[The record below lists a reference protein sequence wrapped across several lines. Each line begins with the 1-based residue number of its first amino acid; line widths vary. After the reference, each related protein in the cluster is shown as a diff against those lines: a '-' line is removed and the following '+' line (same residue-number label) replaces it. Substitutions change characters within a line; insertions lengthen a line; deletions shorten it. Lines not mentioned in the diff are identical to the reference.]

1 MPNRLTRAW
10 RRLEA
15 FSERPAAAAVLLG
28 IALAEYALVS
38 LAFPLAAGRDLG
50 TYLRASFELRAD
62 EVVLPQALLSRAPV
76 TGVVSEALLSAGPL
90 AAEVAMGL
98 LYAISVLC
106 WWRVARKVG
115 AAPGLALA
123 ALLLAYP
130 GYVLLFH
137 GLASDA
143 LYAAA
148 FALAALLT
156 ARLVESR
163 TPGRAA
169 AVGLA
174 LALLVLV
181 RPVSQ
186 ILIVLAP
193 LLLLGRGAW
202 RPRIGTLAAFAAAA
216 VAPLLLW
223 AGHNA
228 VRADDFTVVRGA
240 GHGLPL
246 YRAFVVDRIVSPENG
261 EASRELARAVQE
273 DLLPREP
280 YRSYGIDLDTFFTS
294 GSARMHEDLIGLS
307 DRTWGWDDDYAH
319 LARVGREAVRAHPG
333 AYARGVARDSWRLL
347 WWPVF
352 LPEADGEADASR
364 QLAGSAQLP
373 EPSEGQPIPSA
384 SVSGFISTPDGRFRE
399 VWTSPTEHEIYADDP
414 SDARP
419 ARPDEPTRE
428 RAARTVSGPKLE
440 WRARI
445 VAQPCLALV
454 PAASGLARR
463 CARRDRRSAPAR
475 AGLAARARRGSP
487 PGRSRNL
494 ARGTCRS
501 RVLDTGGAG
510 VHAAGRRGS
519 SRSAAAATA
528 RAARMKLVMTLLARN
543 EADIVDAQI
552 AFHLHAGVDFVIAT
566 DNGSDDGTLEILER
580 YARSRSPAPAER
592 GRRRHA
598 PGRVGDEHGAARGDR
613 LRRRL
618 GDQLRRR

>member
-1 MPNRLTRAW
+1 MRNGLTRAW

-15 FSERPAAAAVLLG
+15 FSERPAAAVVLLG

-50 TYLRASFELRAD
+50 TYIRASFELRAD
-62 EVVLPQALLSRAPV
+62 EVVLPQALLMRAPV
-76 TGVVSEALLSAGPL
+76 TGVVSEALLTVGPL
-90 AAEVAMGL
+90 ASELALAA
-98 LYAISVLC
+98 LYALSVLC
-106 WWRVARKVG
+106 WWRVARKLG
-115 AAPGLALA
+115 AAPGVALA

-130 GYVLLFH
+130 SYVLLFH
-137 GLASDA
+137 RLASDA

-174 LALLVLV
+174 LALLVFI

-186 ILIVLAP
+186 ILVVLAP
-193 LLLLGRGAW
+193 LLLLGRDAW
-202 RPRIGTLAAFAAAA
+202 RPRIGTLAAYGVAAA
-216 VAPLLLW
+216 APLLLW

-228 VRADDFTVVRGA
+228 LRADDLTLVRGA

-261 EASRELARAVQE
+261 EASRELARAVQD
-273 DLLPREP
+273 DLLTREP
-280 YRSYGIDLDTFFTS
+280 YRSYGIDLDTFFTA

-352 LPEADGEADASR
+352 LPLDEGSAGASR
-364 QLAGSAQLP
+364 QLSVSTQLP

-399 VWTSPTEHEIYADDP
+399 VWTSPTAHEILADDQA
-414 SDARP
+414 DAAHLDRMNRRVNEVDGRFSERESSSELGSWLNRASRWFPRP
-419 ARPDEPTRE
+419 AVWLAFALVAVAIRRP
-428 RAARTVSGPKLE
+428 RAIAAPLVLSAAALLVIIGTS
-440 WRARI
+440 
-445 VAQPCLALV
+445 LAV
-454 PAASGLARR
+454 PAAAEYSTPV
-463 CARRDRRSAPAR
+463 APAFMLLAVTGLC
-475 AGLAARARRGSP
+475 AGRGS
-487 PGRSRNL
+487 RSSVQERP
-494 ARGTCRS
+494 
-501 RVLDTGGAG
+501 
-510 VHAAGRRGS
+510 S
-519 SRSAAAATA
+519 S
-528 RAARMKLVMTLLARN
+528 
-543 EADIVDAQI
+543 
-552 AFHLHAGVDFVIAT
+552 
-566 DNGSDDGTLEILER
+566 
-580 YARSRSPAPAER
+580 P
-592 GRRRHA
+592 
-598 PGRVGDEHGAARGDR
+598 
-613 LRRRL
+613 
-618 GDQLRRR
+618 

>member
-1 MPNRLTRAW
+1 M
-10 RRLEA
+10 
-15 FSERPAAAAVLLG
+15 
-28 IALAEYALVS
+28 
-38 LAFPLAAGRDLG
+38 
-50 TYLRASFELRAD
+50 
-62 EVVLPQALLSRAPV
+62 
-76 TGVVSEALLSAGPL
+76 
-90 AAEVAMGL
+90 
-98 LYAISVLC
+98 LC

-130 GYVLLFH
+130 SYVLLFH
-137 GLASDA
+137 RLASDA

-174 LALLVLV
+174 LALLVLI

-202 RPRIGTLAAFAAAA
+202 RPRIGTLAAFGVAA

-261 EASRELARAVQE
+261 EASRELARAVRE

-280 YRSYGIDLDTFFTS
+280 YRAYGIDLDTFFSS

-333 AYARGVARDSWRLL
+333 SYARGVARDSWRLL

-352 LPEADGEADASR
+352 LPEAEGEADASR
-364 QLAGSAQLP
+364 RLAGSAQLP

-414 SDARP
+414 SDAAQLDRMNRRVDEL
-419 ARPDEPTRE
+419 ARAVLGPERE
-428 RAARTVSGPKLE
+428 R
-440 WRARI
+440 
-445 VAQPCLALV
+445 
-454 PAASGLARR
+454 
-463 CARRDRRSAPAR
+463 
-475 AGLAARARRGSP
+475 
-487 PGRSRNL
+487 
-494 ARGTCRS
+494 
-501 RVLDTGGAG
+501 
-510 VHAAGRRGS
+510 
-519 SRSAAAATA
+519 
-528 RAARMKLVMTLLARN
+528 
-543 EADIVDAQI
+543 
-552 AFHLHAGVDFVIAT
+552 
-566 DNGSDDGTLEILER
+566 
-580 YARSRSPAPAER
+580 
-592 GRRRHA
+592 
-598 PGRVGDEHGAARGDR
+598 
-613 LRRRL
+613 
-618 GDQLRRR
+618 

>member
-1 MPNRLTRAW
+1 MPNRLKRAW

-38 LAFPLAAGRDLG
+38 LAFPLGAGRDLG

-76 TGVVSEALLSAGPL
+76 TGVVSEALLSAGPF
-90 AAEVAMGL
+90 AAEVAIGL

-123 ALLLAYP
+123 ALLLAFP

-148 FALAALLT
+148 FALAALVT

-202 RPRIGTLAAFAAAA
+202 RPRIGTLAAFGVAA

-273 DLLPREP
+273 DLLRREP

-352 LPEADGEADASR
+352 LPEADGEAGASR

-414 SDARP
+414 SDAAQLDRMNRRVNELLGRFPDRSSSSELGSWLNRASRWFPRP
-419 ARPDEPTRE
+419 AVWLVVALVAIAVRRPRRLAVPLVLV
-428 RAARTVSGPKLE
+428 AAALLVVLGTS
-440 WRARI
+440 
-445 VAQPCLALV
+445 LAV
-454 PAASGLARR
+454 PAAAEYSTPVAPAFMLLAVAGLLGARR
-463 CARRDRRSAPAR
+463 
-475 AGLAARARRGSP
+475 SP
-487 PGRSRNL
+487 S
-494 ARGTCRS
+494 
-501 RVLDTGGAG
+501 
-510 VHAAGRRGS
+510 
-519 SRSAAAATA
+519 TA
-528 RAARMKLVMTLLARN
+528 RLA
-543 EADIVDAQI
+543 
-552 AFHLHAGVDFVIAT
+552 
-566 DNGSDDGTLEILER
+566 
-580 YARSRSPAPAER
+580 
-592 GRRRHA
+592 
-598 PGRVGDEHGAARGDR
+598 
-613 LRRRL
+613 
-618 GDQLRRR
+618 